1 MTCRDAMRC
10 DAAVTV
16 RGGGLTAGKAVVA
29 GVNRRRQHKSE
40 QGDEAAGKV
49 NLDNTLDNTL
59 EMLERIATGSQV
71 DLGEVVTMRR
81 RLLSGA
87 CATP

>member
-1 MTCRDAMRC
+1 MRC

-49 NLDNTLDNTL
+49 NLDNTL

>member
-1 MTCRDAMRC
+1 VTCRDAMRC

-49 NLDNTLDNTL
+49 NLDNTL